1 MIFES
6 HAHYND
12 RKFDEDRDE
21 VIESLAGYGVGR
33 VINVGDTLESSAE
46 CIRLAE
52 KYDFIYAAV
61 GVHPESVRDM
71 VEDGYIDTLRQ
82 QALSCDRVVSIGE
95 IGLDYYWDSSERDV
109 QKHWFL
115 RQLDLA
121 RELAIPVIIHSR
133 EAAQDT
139 LDLIREAGGPEF
151 SMVMHCY
158 SYSKELAKIYLDMG
172 YYLGIGG
179 VVTFKNSRKLK
190 EVVEYMPMEQMLLET
205 DSPYLAPVP
214 FRGKRNSSE
223 KLHLV
228 VDEIARLKGISPE
241 DVERITW
248 ENACRFYRMNE
259 GN

>member
-1 MIFES
+1 MIFDT
-6 HAHYND
+6 HAHYD
-12 RKFDEDRDE
+12 DEKFDADRE
-21 VIESLAGYGVGR
+21 ALLSSMEGQGIGR
-33 VINVGDTLESSAE
+33 IINVSAN
-46 CIRLAE
+46 LAE
-52 KYDFIYAAV
+52 IGATLDLVRRYPFIYGAV
-61 GVHPESVRDM
+61 GVHPDDTCQLN
-71 VEDGYIDTLRQ
+71 EDNFNEIRRAAMQDKIV
-82 QALSCDRVVSIGE
+82 AIGE

-121 RELAIPVIIHSR
+121 RELSMPVIIHSR

-139 LDLIREAGGPEF
+139 LDLIREAGGPAF

-158 SYSKELAKIYLDMG
+158 SYSKEFARIYLDMG

-190 EVVEYMPMEQMLLET
+190 EVVEYMPMENMLLET
-205 DSPYLAPVP
+205 DCPYLAPVP
-214 FRGKRNSSE
+214 FRGKRNSSD

-259 GN
+259 GI

>member
-1 MIFES
+1 MIFDT
-6 HAHYND
+6 HAHYD
-12 RKFDEDRDE
+12 DEKFDADRE
-21 VIESLAGYGVGR
+21 ALLSSMEEQGIGR
-33 VINVGDTLESSAE
+33 IINVSANLAEIEATLELV
-46 CIRLAE
+46 R
-52 KYDFIYAAV
+52 KYPFIYGAV
-61 GVHPESVRDM
+61 GVHPDDTRELN
-71 VEDGYIDTLRQ
+71 EDNFDQIRRAAAQDKIV
-82 QALSCDRVVSIGE
+82 AIGE

-158 SYSKELAKIYLDMG
+158 SYSKELAKIYLDKG

>member
-1 MIFES
+1 MIFDT
-6 HAHYND
+6 HAHYD
-12 RKFDEDRDE
+12 DEKFDADRE
-21 VIESLAGYGVGR
+21 ALLSSMEEQGIGR
-33 VINVGDTLESSAE
+33 IINVSANLAEIEATLELV
-46 CIRLAE
+46 R
-52 KYDFIYAAV
+52 KYPFIYGAV
-61 GVHPESVRDM
+61 GVHPDDTRELN
-71 VEDGYIDTLRQ
+71 EDNFDQIRRAAAQDKIV
-82 QALSCDRVVSIGE
+82 AIGE

-115 RQLDLA
+115 RQLELA

>member
-1 MIFES
+1 MIFDT
-6 HAHYND
+6 HAHYD
-12 RKFDEDRDE
+12 DEKFDADRE
-21 VIESLAGYGVGR
+21 ALLSSMEEQGIGR
-33 VINVGDTLESSAE
+33 IINVSANLAEIEATLELV
-46 CIRLAE
+46 R
-52 KYDFIYAAV
+52 KYPFIYGAV
-61 GVHPESVRDM
+61 GVHPDDTRELN
-71 VEDGYIDTLRQ
+71 EDNFDQIRRAAAQDKIV
-82 QALSCDRVVSIGE
+82 AIGE

>member
-1 MIFES
+1 MIFDT
-6 HAHYND
+6 HAHYD
-12 RKFDEDRDE
+12 DEKFDADRE
-21 VIESLAGYGVGR
+21 ALLSSMEEQGIGR
-33 VINVGDTLESSAE
+33 IINVSANLAEIEATLELV
-46 CIRLAE
+46 R
-52 KYDFIYAAV
+52 KYPFIYGAV
-61 GVHPESVRDM
+61 GVHPDDTRELN
-71 VEDGYIDTLRQ
+71 EDNFDQIRRAAAQDKIV
-82 QALSCDRVVSIGE
+82 AIGE

-121 RELAIPVIIHSR
+121 RELAIPVIIHSL